1 MASIAARAFSQL
13 GIKQSGARM
22 EPGFRLTQDLDFL
35 KDREGEKEIPVIY
48 DDGDMWELSA
58 KQVKALLDVK
68 AVYHRSPRPGLEP
81 PRKRQSLD
89 IRELLYVSPY
99 PHSTSKTNRKMHV
112 LLS

>member
-1 MASIAARAFSQL
+1 MASIIARVCFQL
-13 GIKQSGARM
+13 RIKQSGARM
-22 EPGFRLTQDLDFL
+22 EPGFRLTQDVDFL
-35 KDREGEKEIPVIY
+35 KDREGEEIPVIY

-81 PRKRQSLD
+81 PCKRQSLD
-89 IRELLYVSPY
+89 IRDLFYVSPY
-99 PHSTSKTNRKMHV
+99 LHSTGKTNRKMHF